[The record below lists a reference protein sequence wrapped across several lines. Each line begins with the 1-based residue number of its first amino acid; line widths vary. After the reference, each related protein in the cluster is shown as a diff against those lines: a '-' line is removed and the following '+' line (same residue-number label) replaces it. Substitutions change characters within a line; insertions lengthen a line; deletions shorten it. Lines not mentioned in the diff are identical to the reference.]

1 MVVKYI
7 SQEKLLIL
15 AAAAVVVFIFALITV
30 RMFARGIRRYPYRA
44 RPILTKREY
53 GFYLLLRREAE
64 KRNLL
69 ICPKV
74 GLKDLME
81 VASRKNYMKYFAGIS
96 QKHVDFV
103 ICNRNL
109 EVLFALELDDRSHDT
124 KEAEKRDQFK
134 DRAFRAAKIPLKRVR
149 NYNPGIVQELFREI

>member
-1 MVVKYI
+1 MVAAYV
-7 SQEKLLIL
+7 SREKMIVLI
-15 AAAAVVVFIFALITV
+15 AAFFVILIFVWITV
-30 RMFARGIRRYPYRA
+30 RMFSRRKRYPYRA

-53 GFYLLLRREAE
+53 GFYLLLRQEAE
-64 KRNLL
+64 RRNLL

-81 VASRKNYMKYFAGIS
+81 VSSRKNYMKYFAGIS

-103 ICNRNL
+103 ICDRNL

-124 KEAEKRDQFK
+124 AEAGKRDQFK

-149 NYNPGIVQELFREI
+149 NYNAGTVRELFREI

>member
-1 MVVKYI
+1 MTVKYI

-15 AAAAVVVFIFALITV
+15 AAAFAVIVVFAVITV
-30 RMFARGIRRYPYRA
+30 RMFARGTRYPYRA

-53 GFYLLLRREAE
+53 GFYLLLRRETDR
-64 KRNLL
+64 RNLL

-81 VASRKNYMKYFAGIS
+81 VSSRKNYMKYFAGIS

-103 ICNRNL
+103 ICDRNL

-124 KEAEKRDQFK
+124 PEAGKKDQFK

-149 NYNPGIVQELFREI
+149 NYNAGVVRDLFRDI